1 MGKFSVGTFIPVD
14 SPIHRL
20 DPRVKIVSVLI
31 LLVLL
36 FLTNSIVK
44 FIPYIFLTAFLFYL
58 SRLPLK
64 VLIKGI
70 KPVLFLL
77 SFAFVFQIF
86 FTPGEIIF
94 KLSFISVTKEGLN
107 LATVIT
113 LRLLL
118 LVFLT
123 NLLTFTTSPVAVTDG
138 IEELLK
144 YFKFL
149 RVPSHE
155 IAMTMSISL
164 RFIPTLFEEADR
176 IMKAQMARGAEF
188 GTGKFLQR
196 IRSYIPLVVPLF
208 VGVFRKAEELA
219 IAMESRCYR
228 GGEGRTRMK
237 SLKLRFEDYFA
248 GIIVL
253 AFALLNIA
261 WGWF

>member
-1 MGKFSVGTFIPVD
+1 MSYMGKFSVGTFIPVD

-107 LATVIT
+107 LATVNNSEI
-113 LRLLL
+113 
-118 LVFLT
+118 VSFLS
-123 NLLTFTTSPVAVTDG
+123 F
-138 IEELLK
+138 
-144 YFKFL
+144 
-149 RVPSHE
+149 
-155 IAMTMSISL
+155 
-164 RFIPTLFEEADR
+164 
-176 IMKAQMARGAEF
+176 
-188 GTGKFLQR
+188 
-196 IRSYIPLVVPLF
+196 
-208 VGVFRKAEELA
+208 
-219 IAMESRCYR
+219 
-228 GGEGRTRMK
+228 
-237 SLKLRFEDYFA
+237 
-248 GIIVL
+248 
-253 AFALLNIA
+253 
-261 WGWF
+261 

>member
-1 MGKFSVGTFIPVD
+1 M
-14 SPIHRL
+14 
-20 DPRVKIVSVLI
+20 VLR
-31 LLVLL
+31 
-36 FLTNSIVK
+36 S
-44 FIPYIFLTAFLFYL
+44 Y
-58 SRLPLK
+58 
-64 VLIKGI
+64 
-70 KPVLFLL
+70 
-77 SFAFVFQIF
+77 
-86 FTPGEIIF
+86 
-94 KLSFISVTKEGLN
+94 
-107 LATVIT
+107 
-113 LRLLL
+113 
-118 LVFLT
+118 
-123 NLLTFTTSPVAVTDG
+123 
-138 IEELLK
+138 LK